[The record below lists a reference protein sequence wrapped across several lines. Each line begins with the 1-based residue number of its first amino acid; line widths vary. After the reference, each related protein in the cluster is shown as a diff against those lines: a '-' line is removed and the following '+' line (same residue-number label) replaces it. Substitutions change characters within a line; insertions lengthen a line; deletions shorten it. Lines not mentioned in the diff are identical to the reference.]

1 MLGRLFKSSCLLV
14 FLVFPC
20 WAQSQNDQAAA
31 PAPAVATNAPNTAA
45 SASKKVWTNDDIPS
59 TKPAAD
65 RRNPNNSRM
74 QTVPNVDG
82 ATVDRIRKGLEKL
95 QSQID
100 DIDKKLKTYKD
111 FQEGE
116 PVSTGARDLTK
127 GINRTPVE
135 QQVGQLQEKKKE
147 LQAQMNDLLDEAR
160 KKGIDPGLLR

>member
-1 MLGRLFKSSCLLV
+1 
-14 FLVFPC
+14 
-20 WAQSQNDQAAA
+20 
-31 PAPAVATNAPNTAA
+31 
-45 SASKKVWTNDDIPS
+45 
-59 TKPAAD
+59 
-65 RRNPNNSRM
+65 M